1 MKNLKNIKNLKKKIF
16 GIALVVGL
24 LVISIVSTTMA
35 YFTDTDEMTN
45 VFTSGNVDIK
55 LNDDI
60 FSVDLNTENKANVYP
75 GQQIS
80 ENGATVTNTGSEDAY
95 VGVIITLAPN
105 VNKDLVLQLFK
116 DTATTPN
123 STLDLDADGD
133 VYTVSYV
140 ETATGLKEIRIIYKN
155 ALESGDSVAFFG
167 EMNIPSNWDNNTKT
181 NTYMNMF
188 VGLNM
193 TVKAYATQTQG
204 FTNAA
209 DALEAAFADW
219 Q

>member
-1 MKNLKNIKNLKKKIF
+1 MKNIKNLKKKIF
-16 GIALVVGL
+16 GITLVVGL
-24 LVISIVSTTMA
+24 LVLSIVGTTMA
-35 YFTDTDEMTN
+35 YFTDTDAKTN
-45 VFTSGNVDIK
+45 VFTSGNVDIE

-60 FSVDLNTENKANVYP
+60 FSVDLNTENIANVYP

-80 ENGATVTNTGSEDAY
+80 ENGATVKNIGSEDAY
-95 VGVIITLAPN
+95 VGVIITLAPG
-105 VNKDLVLQLFK
+105 VDKDLVLQLFK

-140 ETATGLKEIRIIYKN
+140 ETATGLEEIRIIYKN
-155 ALESGDSVAFFG
+155 ALKSKNSVAFFG
-167 EMNIPSNWDNNTKT
+167 EMNIPSKWDNNPET
-181 NTYMNMF
+181 NENMKMF
-188 VGLNM
+188 VGLKM
-193 TVKAYATQTQG
+193 IVKAYATQTQG

-209 DALEAAFADW
+209 DALTAAFDDW

>member
-35 YFTDTDEMTN
+35 YFTDTDAKTN
-45 VFTSGNVDIK
+45 VFTSGNVAIE

-60 FSVDLNTENKANVYP
+60 FSVDLNSEDKANVYP

-80 ENGATVTNTGSEDAY
+80 RNGATVTNTGSEEAY

-105 VNKDLVLQLFK
+105 VDKDLVLELFK

-140 ETATGLKEIRIIYKN
+140 ETATGLKEIRILYKN
-155 ALESGDSVAFFG
+155 KLASETSVAFFG
-167 EMNIPSNWDNNTKT
+167 EMNIPAYWDNNTDT
-181 NTYMNMF
+181 NTNMNMF

-204 FTNAA
+204 FTKAA